1 MKLWK
6 VEGDGLQ
13 PVASSALDQE
23 QRLERWLDKDP
34 TILGLELVLIGRQ
47 VQTEFGG
54 RIDLLALD
62 RQGSCVILELK
73 RGRSPRE
80 VVAQLL
86 DYASWVSDLDYEAL
100 DNVARDHRGKDLATL
115 YHDAFD
121 DALPEPV
128 NASHSMI
135 IVAAELDESSER
147 IINYLSERHGISINA
162 VFFNFF
168 ASNGTEHLGRAWLRD
183 PIDTIERA
191 ESRRRQPWSGFWFVN
206 VGESEHRN
214 WDDNRQ
220 YGFVS
225 AGQGRKYSA
234 PLQNLHLGDKI
245 FAYMKGLG
253 YVGYGEVINEAVPI
267 KDFVAGNNG
276 KPLLDLPLKASKASE
291 NSNSSELS
299 EWVVGVRWV
308 KSVPRDEGKK
318 FSGVFAN
325 QNIVCKLRDR
335 KTVEFLHEQ
344 FDGNI

>member
-121 DALPEPV
+121 DAF
-128 NASHSMI
+128 
-135 IVAAELDESSER
+135 R
-147 IINYLSERHGISINA
+147 
-162 VFFNFF
+162 
-168 ASNGTEHLGRAWLRD
+168 
-183 PIDTIERA
+183 
-191 ESRRRQPWSGFWFVN
+191 
-206 VGESEHRN
+206 
-214 WDDNRQ
+214 
-220 YGFVS
+220 
-225 AGQGRKYSA
+225 
-234 PLQNLHLGDKI
+234 
-245 FAYMKGLG
+245 
-253 YVGYGEVINEAVPI
+253 
-267 KDFVAGNNG
+267 
-276 KPLLDLPLKASKASE
+276 
-291 NSNSSELS
+291 
-299 EWVVGVRWV
+299 
-308 KSVPRDEGKK
+308 
-318 FSGVFAN
+318 
-325 QNIVCKLRDR
+325 
-335 KTVEFLHEQ
+335 
-344 FDGNI
+344 